1 MTGLSEIMESVTK
14 SLPFGLDK
22 RLGKKDSPQQQAQPE
37 GGQPQE
43 QSPGTSQQAS
53 GQIEIG
59 IVQDSGVDL
68 ASFEEVKKQVQ
79 AANERI
85 VELESRLYKAERGT
99 DTVKKENEL
108 LKGRMDQTDARILD
122 MLSVYEVV
130 SNQINPFVG
139 SSKVISSTMEQLQEE
154 LSTIKTQVT
163 TISSDMKILARG
175 KVDITRLVR
184 SSVSEADTK
193 RRVDLTK
200 LIRTAVQSKKTVKT
214 KKDGI
219 EYGP

>member
-1 MTGLSEIMESVTK
+1 MVDLSKTIESITK
-14 SLPFGLDK
+14 SLPFGLGGA
-22 RLGKKDSPQQQAQPE
+22 LKKKEASQPLPGPAGEQPLQA
-37 GGQPQE
+37 
-43 QSPGTSQQAS
+43 PGAQDA

-59 IVQDSGVDL
+59 IVQESAIDNAAL
-68 ASFEEVKKQVQ
+68 EELKKQ
-79 AANERI
+79 ASATTERI
-85 VELESRLYKAERGT
+85 EELESRLYKAERGT

-154 LSTIKTQVT
+154 MSTLKTQVA
-163 TISSDMKILARG
+163 TIGSDIKILARG
-175 KVDITRLVR
+175 KIDITKLVR
-184 SSVSEADTK
+184 TSISDADAK

-200 LIRTAVQSKKTVKT
+200 LIRTAVQSKKTIKT
-214 KKDGI
+214 QKGNEL